1 MDEENKEQFL
11 AKPKACLISVGLM
24 ALMLASLAFRG
35 GVGERPLSMGEWGVS
50 LGLIGVLGTLIAYDL
65 TRYRLPQVLTLPLI
79 LCGLVF
85 TYQTASS
92 DFYVHLAATLAGYG
106 LILALHLYWR
116 VFRGQDGI
124 GMGDARLVAAAGAWF
139 GPLWLP
145 IFLTFGSS
153 LGIASVILVRGLTVQ
168 STSADKFAI
177 PFGPALCSAFW
188 GIWVLFL
195 FDVSPFV

>member
-1 MDEENKEQFL
+1 
-11 AKPKACLISVGLM
+11 M
-24 ALMLASLAFRG
+24 ALMLASLAFR
-35 GVGERPLSMGEWGVS
+35 VVVSERPLSMGEWGLS
-50 LGLIGVLGTLIAYDL
+50 LGLISVLGTLIVYDL
-65 TRYRLPQVLTLPLI
+65 TRYRLPQVVTLPLI

-92 DFYVHLAATLAGYG
+92 DIYLHLAATLAGYA

-145 IFLTFGSS
+145 IFLTLGSS
-153 LGIASVILVRGLTVQ
+153 LGIVSVFLARGLTAQ
-168 STSADKFAI
+168 NRSADELAI
-177 PFGPALCSAFW
+177 PFGPALCLAFW
-188 GIWVLFL
+188 IIWVFHS